1 MGANTVLLLDSLY
14 NNDSVIRAT
23 SKVMSDSELVVESLE
38 TTVDHIN
45 KYNKVVQYGTTTWCC
60 VVMSAGIAAI
70 LWTCLICCGVLGLS
84 LFGVLTLLAGL
95 TCMEVGVVILNK
107 VERYLNN
114 EVTKMVEDKLL
125 LQVKQLKVSI
135 MELETVSTITLAING
150 GGTVIFINYKSYKS
164 LQDTIKAANLL
175 KSKICSKFILLRQK
189 RNIEKRYQ
197 KISNKVLPIK
207 QTLKGMKISAQLLDI
222 DIVEEYYR
230 FVVSQNLL
238 TV

>member
-1 MGANTVLLLDSLY
+1 MGANTVLLLDTLY

-23 SKVMSDSELVVESLE
+23 SKVMSDSELVVEYLE
-38 TTVDHIN
+38 TTVDHTN
-45 KYNKVVQYGTTTWCC
+45 KYNKVVQYGTTAWCC
-60 VVMSAGIAAI
+60 VVMSA
-70 LWTCLICCGVLGLS
+70 GLS

-189 RNIEKRYQ
+189 RDIEKRYQ

-222 DIVEEYYR
+222 DIKEEYYQ
-230 FVVSQNLL
+230 FAVSQNLL

>member
-1 MGANTVLLLDSLY
+1 MGANTVLLLDTLY

-60 VVMSAGIAAI
+60 VVMS
-70 LWTCLICCGVLGLS
+70 VGLS
-84 LFGVLTLLAGL
+84 LFGVLILLAGL
-95 TCMEVGVVILNK
+95 TYMEVGVVIPNK

-125 LQVKQLKVSI
+125 LQVKQLKVS

-150 GGTVIFINYKSYKS
+150 GGTVISVYQ
-164 LQDTIKAANLL
+164 LQ
-175 KSKICSKFILLRQK
+175 IL
-189 RNIEKRYQ
+189 
-197 KISNKVLPIK
+197 
-207 QTLKGMKISAQLLDI
+207 
-222 DIVEEYYR
+222 
-230 FVVSQNLL
+230 
-238 TV
+238 